1 MKKRTYNAP
10 SVEQEVVMVE
20 QGIAVSTILIIEE
33 NTMLKD
39 WEEGNT
45 DWW

>member
-1 MKKRTYNAP
+1 MEKRIYNAP
-10 SVEQEVVMVE
+10 TVEQEVVMVE

-33 NTMLKD
+33 NTMLTD

>member
-1 MKKRTYNAP
+1 MEKRIYNAP
-10 SVEQEVVMVE
+10 TVEQEVVMVE

>member
-1 MKKRTYNAP
+1 MEKRIYNAP

-33 NTMLKD
+33 NTMLTD